1 MKNAIRQ
8 DDTTCFS
15 MERIVGDTHF
25 LQFHGCL
32 KMIGIVKGSA
42 VVTISGESIALTEGQ
57 MAIVDR
63 YEPHSCHPDG
73 NAEIVVASIGVN
85 YIRSV
90 FSLYPG
96 KRLSRWL
103 MDGVFNQKIL
113 NNMEAIFISPQDSA
127 SELKKIGSICHLFSE
142 VIDHY
147 GLADRTEIPEEDL
160 DLTTGV
166 LQYIYEHYNEKITL
180 ESLAKVFH
188 LSPTAL
194 SKKLGK
200 RLGVDLRVFVNDV
213 RVQKA
218 IQMMEDPVNKGEAI
232 NEIAFACGFS
242 SMTTFYRSYR
252 RNFSFRENNEE

>member
-1 MKNAIRQ
+1 MKKEIQQ
-8 DDTTCFS
+8 DDAAWFS
-15 MERIVGDTHF
+15 MDRFVGDMHY
-25 LQFHGCL
+25 LQFYGCL
-32 KMIGIVKGSA
+32 KIYGIVKGNA
-42 VVTISGESIALTEGQ
+42 AVTISGESRVLTEGQ

-63 YEPHSCHPDG
+63 YETHSCQPDE
-73 NAEIVVASIGVN
+73 NAEIVVASIGIN

-90 FSLYPG
+90 FSLYPH
-96 KRLSRWL
+96 KKLVRWL
-103 MDGVFNQKIL
+103 PDSVFNQNIL
-113 NNMEAIFISPQDSA
+113 AEMETIFNRPQASA
-127 SELKKIGSICHLFSE
+127 PELRKIGSVCHLFSE
-142 VIDHY
+142 IIEHY
-147 GLADRTEIPEEDL
+147 GLEDRPELPEEDL

-166 LQYIYEHYNEKITL
+166 LQYIYEHYSEKITL

-218 IQMMEDPVNKGEAI
+218 VQMMEDPAYKGKAI

-242 SMTTFYRSYR
+242 SMTTFYRSYK
-252 RNFSFRENNEE
+252 RNFGFQKNNED

>member
-8 DDTTCFS
+8 DETTCFS
-15 MERIVGDTHF
+15 MEKIVEGGRY
-25 LQFHGCL
+25 LQLHGCM
-32 KMIGIVKGSA
+32 KIYGIVKGC
-42 VVTISGESIALTEGQ
+42 VTVTISGESRELTEGQ
-57 MAIVDR
+57 LAIVDR
-63 YEPHSCHPDG
+63 YESISCQPDG
-73 NAEIVVASIGVN
+73 NTEIVVASIGVN

-96 KRLSRWL
+96 KKMPRWL
-103 MDGVFNQKIL
+103 MDENFNQKIL
-113 NNMEAIFISPQDSA
+113 ASMETIFGNPQDSA

-213 RVQKA
+213 RVQYA
-218 IQMMEDPVNKGEAI
+218 IQMRDDPKNKGLSL
-232 NEIAFACGFS
+232 NDIAMQCGFT
-242 SMTTFYRSYR
+242 SMGTFYRSYE
-252 RNFSFRENNEE
+252 RNFKFHKLDKE

>member
-8 DDTTCFS
+8 DEATCFS
-15 MERIVGDTHF
+15 MEKIVEGGRY
-25 LQFHGCL
+25 LQLHGCM
-32 KMIGIVKGSA
+32 KIYGIVKGC
-42 VVTISGESIALTEGQ
+42 VTVTISGESRELTECQ
-57 MAIVDR
+57 LAIIDR
-63 YEPHSCHPDG
+63 YEPYSFQPDG
-73 NAEIVVASIGVN
+73 NTEIVVASIGVN

-96 KRLSRWL
+96 KKMPRWL
-103 MDGVFNQKIL
+103 MDENFNQKIL
-113 NNMEAIFISPQDSA
+113 VSMETIFGNPQDA
-127 SELKKIGSICHLFSE
+127 TSELKKIGSICHLFSE

-147 GLADRTEIPEEDL
+147 GLEDKTEIPEEDL

-166 LQYIYEHYNEKITL
+166 LQYIYEHYSEKITL
-180 ESLAKVFH
+180 EGLAKVFH

-213 RVQKA
+213 RVQKT
-218 IQMMEDPVNKGEAI
+218 IQMMEDPANKGKAI

-252 RNFSFRENNEE
+252 RNFGFRENSKE

>member
-8 DDTTCFS
+8 DDSTCFS
-15 MERIVGDTHF
+15 MERIVGDIHY
-25 LQFHGCL
+25 LQLHGCL
-32 KMIGIVKGSA
+32 KIIGIVKGSA
-42 VVTISGESIALTEGQ
+42 VVTISGESIVLMEGQ

-63 YEPHSCHPDG
+63 YEPHSCQPDG

-96 KRLSRWL
+96 KKMPRWL
-103 MDGVFNQKIL
+103 MDENFNKKIL
-113 NNMEAIFISPQDSA
+113 ASMETIFGNPQDA
-127 SELKKIGSICHLFSE
+127 TSELKKIGSICHLFSE

-147 GLADRTEIPEEDL
+147 GLEDKTEIPEEDL

-166 LQYIYEHYNEKITL
+166 LQYIYEHYSEKITL
-180 ESLAKVFH
+180 EGLAKVFH

-218 IQMMEDPVNKGEAI
+218 IQMMEDPASKGKAI

-252 RNFSFRENNEE
+252 RNFGFRENSKE